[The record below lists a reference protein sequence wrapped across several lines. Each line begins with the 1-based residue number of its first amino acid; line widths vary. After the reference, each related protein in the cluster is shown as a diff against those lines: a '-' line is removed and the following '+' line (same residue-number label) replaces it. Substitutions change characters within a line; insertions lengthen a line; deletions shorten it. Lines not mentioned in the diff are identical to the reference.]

1 MKVLITALGLAL
13 MAYSFQKGFASA
25 QKESERDVDSVKTF
39 LNGNKGQAK
48 SFIANTSN
56 YIFLNTE
63 KRNSIVL
70 PNKVFVTKNSL
81 PVRGSIDVEMKAN
94 TTAGEIIQDRV
105 QKPSDGYHLL
115 PAEDFLFV
123 SLIMMN

>member
-25 QKESERDVDSVKTF
+25 QKESERDADSVKTF
-39 LNGNKGQAK
+39 FSGNQGEAQ

-56 YIFLNTE
+56 YILINTE

-70 PNKVFVTKNSL
+70 PSKVFVTKNNL
-81 PVRGSIDVEMKAN
+81 PVTGSIDVEMKAN
-94 TTAGEIIQDRV
+94 TTAGKIIQDKV
-105 QKPSDGYHLL
+105 HKQSDGYRLL